1 MTYNTRE
8 TSLRTGE
15 PVELYEFRHGPNFYR
30 YTSSDADVVFEGD
43 AYQAR
48 TINRTAIEAT
58 QELARNPI
66 NLTTDPDLPLLALF
80 RFAPP
85 SEVIQV
91 VVRRF
96 HRGDAEA
103 ATIWMGRILNVG
115 RRGLAAEIR
124 CESVYSSIKRPGLRR
139 MYQKACPHVLY
150 SAQCGVNREAYR
162 VTLPVV
168 NVAGLNVT
176 FGDLSAYPPTYFVGG
191 YIEWSP
197 SVGIVERRSVRNQG
211 NPTVAVNFPPVR
223 LTPGTSVDL
232 YPGCAH
238 NLTACDTFGNRDNY
252 GGMPY
257 IPTKNPFD
265 GTPIF

>member
-1 MTYNTRE
+1 MTYAARE
-8 TSLRTGE
+8 TGAQTGE

-30 YTSSDADVVFEGD
+30 YTSSDTDVVFESQT
-43 AYQAR
+43 YQAR
-48 TINRTAIEAT
+48 TINRSAIEAT

-66 NLTTDPDLPLLALF
+66 NLQVDPELPLLALF

-96 HRGDAEA
+96 HRGDTEA

-150 SAQCGVNREAYR
+150 SAQCGVDREAYR
-162 VTLPVV
+162 VTQA
-168 NVAGLNVT
+168 VASVSGLNVVVA
-176 FGDLSAYPPTYFVGG
+176 DLSAFSATRFLGG
-191 YIEWSP
+191 YIEWAP
-197 SVGIVERRSVRNQG
+197 AVGILERRSIRGQSG
-211 NPTVAVNFPPVR
+211 NTLAVNFPP
-223 LTPGTSVDL
+223 LGLAPGTSVDI

-238 NLTACDTFGNRDNY
+238 NMTACDTFGNRDNY